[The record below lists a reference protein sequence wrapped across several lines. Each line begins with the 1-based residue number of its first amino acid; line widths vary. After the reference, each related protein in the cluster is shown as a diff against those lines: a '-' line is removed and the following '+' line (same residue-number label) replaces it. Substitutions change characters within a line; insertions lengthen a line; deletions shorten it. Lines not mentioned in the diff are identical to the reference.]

1 MSQDPSDQRPIL
13 VADDDPDIRNLVC
26 IRLEN
31 EGHST
36 MCAENGDEA
45 LRFAG
50 ERTPKLCVLDIV
62 MGATSGLDVLRELR
76 ALPETSR
83 VPVLLLSASVQEA
96 DVKRGLE
103 LGADGYL
110 QKPFHNE
117 ELIERVAQLLS
128 GELKEPASAGQF
140 Q

>member
-1 MSQDPSDQRPIL
+1 MSQVPSDRRPIL
-13 VADDDPDIRNLVC
+13 VADDDADIRTLVC
-26 IRLEN
+26 IRLEH
-31 EGHST
+31 EGHTT

-45 LRFAG
+45 LRLVK

-76 ALPETSR
+76 ATPETRR

-110 QKPFHNE
+110 QKPFHHE
-117 ELIERVAQLLS
+117 ELIGRVSQLLE
-128 GELKEPASAGQF
+128 GELKEPVRAGQF

>member
-1 MSQDPSDQRPIL
+1 MSQVPSDQRPIL
-13 VADDDPDIRNLVC
+13 VADDDADIRTLVC
-26 IRLEN
+26 IRLEH
-31 EGHST
+31 EGHTT

-45 LRFAG
+45 LSLAR
-50 ERTPKLCVLDIV
+50 ERTPKMCVLDIV

-76 ALPETSR
+76 AVPETSR

-96 DVKRGLE
+96 DVQRGLE

-110 QKPFHNE
+110 QKPFHHA
-117 ELIERVAQLLS
+117 ELIDRVSQLLS
-128 GELKEPASAGQF
+128 GELKEPMRAGDF